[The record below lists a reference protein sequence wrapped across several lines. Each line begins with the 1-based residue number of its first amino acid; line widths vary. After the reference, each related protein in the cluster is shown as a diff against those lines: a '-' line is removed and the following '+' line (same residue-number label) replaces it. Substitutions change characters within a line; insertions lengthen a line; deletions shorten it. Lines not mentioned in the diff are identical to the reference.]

1 MRRAIGSLQSKESND
16 APPTSLVERTV
27 VLIVDDDAGVRD
39 ALHVVLDE
47 EYAVIEAAHGRTAL
61 DLVLSRPVDL
71 VLLDILMP
79 DVDGLEILQEI
90 KALEPNL
97 PVIMMTAVKTVRTT
111 VAAMKLGASDYLTKP
126 FQHEELLATI
136 RRVLEERTG
145 RLGAHAERGPP
156 EREALP
162 RTHRILFVGGAP
174 GWRATLAVVVE
185 RVARVET
192 TATLVDGLNRVLRFR
207 PTCVVLN
214 VGRSTDETAR
224 FLGALNAQSP
234 ACPVFVVS
242 DDAYLGEAPVWEAL
256 NIRGVVRPPVN
267 AGDLMRQVGSVLPL
281 NRANDTW
288 PQLGESVSR
297 TVDYLGHHFA
307 EDLTV
312 EGIAEIIDIS
322 SSHLAHLFRS
332 EIGMSV
338 RDYLTRVRVAM
349 AQDLLAHTDEKLE
362 SVAAQLGFADTSHL
376 THVFQRI
383 TGRPPGAYR
392 RSTG

>member
-1 MRRAIGSLQSKESND
+1 MFPSEEPSDTAASRD
-16 APPTSLVERTV
+16 ERTV

-97 PVIMMTAVKTVRTT
+97 PVVMMTAVKTVRTT

-126 FQHEELLATI
+126 FRHEELLATI
-136 RRVLEERTG
+136 RRVLEERAG
-145 RLGAHAERGPP
+145 RLGAHAELDRSERGAP
-156 EREALP
+156 AP

-174 GWRATLAVVVE
+174 GWRATLAVALE
-185 RVARVET
+185 RVASVET

-207 PTCVVLN
+207 PTCVVLY
-214 VGRSTDETAR
+214 VGRSTEEAAR

-234 ACPVFVVS
+234 ACPVLVVS

-267 AGDLMRQVGSVLPL
+267 HGDLVRQIGGVLPAGG
-281 NRANDTW
+281 ANGAW

-297 TVDYLGHHFA
+297 TVDYLSHHFA

-332 EIGMSV
+332 EIGVSV
-338 RDYLTRVRVAM
+338 RDYLTRVRVAI
-349 AQDLLAHTDEKLE
+349 AQDLLANTDEKLE
-362 SVAAQLGFADTSHL
+362 SIAAQLGFADTSHL

-392 RSTG
+392 RAAG

>member
-1 MRRAIGSLQSKESND
+1 
-16 APPTSLVERTV
+16 
-27 VLIVDDDAGVRD
+27 
-39 ALHVVLDE
+39 
-47 EYAVIEAAHGRTAL
+47 
-61 DLVLSRPVDL
+61 
-71 VLLDILMP
+71 
-79 DVDGLEILQEI
+79 ILQEI

-156 EREALP
+156 AREALP

-174 GWRATLAVVVE
+174 GWRAT
-185 RVARVET
+185 
-192 TATLVDGLNRVLRFR
+192 
-207 PTCVVLN
+207 
-214 VGRSTDETAR
+214 
-224 FLGALNAQSP
+224 
-234 ACPVFVVS
+234 
-242 DDAYLGEAPVWEAL
+242 
-256 NIRGVVRPPVN
+256 RGVVRPPVN

-376 THVFQRI
+376 THAF
-383 TGRPPGAYR
+383 
-392 RSTG
+392 